1 MNNFLFLG
9 GDLRSVYAAKRLSER
24 YDCFI
29 YGFDNVPAP
38 VCNTP
43 VLREIT
49 KFKSLVLPLPSC
61 RDGININAPYSRAPL
76 PLSVIPEAVDAGG
89 TVYCGK
95 SCPEIAAICDE
106 NNLTLVDYFER
117 EELIIM
123 NAMATAEGTLEILI
137 REQPLTIFGSLILLT
152 GFGRISKVLAKYLT
166 ALGAIVTVTARKYS
180 DLAWAEIAG
189 CKTLHLSELD
199 SALREFDTVINTVPS
214 PLFDTEKINRLKTG
228 CLFIDLASES
238 SVEEPEKIKREHINF
253 IHALSIPGKSS
264 PVTAGYIV
272 ADTIINILSE
282 TTEHKNTG
290 GNSNA

>member
-24 YDCFI
+24 FDCFI
-29 YGFDNVPAP
+29 YGFDDVLTQAP
-38 VCNTP
+38 MP
-43 VLREIT
+43 ILREIT
-49 KFKSLVLPLPSC
+49 KFKSLVLPLPAT
-61 RDGININAPYSRAPL
+61 RDSLNINAPFSKAPL

-95 SCPEIAAICDE
+95 SCPAIAEICAK

-137 REQPLTIFGSLILLT
+137 REQPLAVFGSHILLT

-166 ALGAIVTVTARKYS
+166 TLGAVVTVTARKYA
-180 DLAWAEIAG
+180 DLAWAEITG
-189 CKTLHLSELD
+189 CKTLHLSKLD
-199 SALREFDTVINTVPS
+199 NTLGEFDTVINTIPA
-214 PLFDTEKINRLKTG
+214 PLFDAERINRLKAG

-238 SVEEPEKIKREHINF
+238 CVEDHEIAKSAGINF

-272 ADTIINILSE
+272 ADTIMNILSE
-282 TTEHKNTG
+282 TAENQNTG